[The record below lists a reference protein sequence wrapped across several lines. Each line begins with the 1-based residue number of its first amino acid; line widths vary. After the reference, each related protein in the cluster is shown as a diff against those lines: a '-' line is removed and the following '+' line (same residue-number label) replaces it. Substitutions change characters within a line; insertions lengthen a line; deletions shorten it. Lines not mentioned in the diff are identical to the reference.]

1 MNAAVDDMAE
11 SSVLL
16 RGEPMAKHTS
26 WRVGGPADIFFKPTR
41 LKDLQSFLATLS
53 VDTPV
58 HWIGLG
64 SNVLVRDGG
73 IRGAVVCTSALPKQA
88 QRIDDLRVQASAAL
102 PCTTLARRCAR
113 WRLGPTAFFA
123 GIPGTLGG
131 ALAMNAGAFGG
142 ETWDNVESVQMID
155 RSGTLRVRQR
165 SEFSVA
171 YRSVSRAAGEWF
183 SNVTFKLDLNESG
196 GAAEIKTMLHQ
207 RGVTQPLG
215 RPSAGSVF
223 RNPPGSF
230 AGQLVE
236 SAGFKG
242 RRVGGAMVS
251 EKHANF
257 IINADSATAS
267 DIEQLIEQ
275 IRSDVRQNFGVK
287 LELEVRILGELAEEG
302 M

>member
-1 MNAAVDDMAE
+1 MNPAVDEMAE
-11 SSVLL
+11 SGVLL
-16 RGEPMAKHTS
+16 HDEPMAKHTS
-26 WRVGGPADIFFKPTR
+26 WRVGGPADIFFKPAR
-41 LKDLQSFLATLS
+41 LKDLQSFLETLS

-73 IRGAVVCTSALPKQA
+73 IRGAVICTSALPRKA
-88 QRIDDLRVQASAAL
+88 ERVDDSRVQASAAL

-113 WRLGPTAFFA
+113 WRLGPAAFFA
-123 GIPGTLGG
+123 GIPGTVGG

-142 ETWDNVESVQMID
+142 ETWDSVESVQTID

-171 YRSVSRAAGEWF
+171 YRSVSRPAEEWF
-183 SNVTFKLDLNESG
+183 SNATFKFDVDESG
-196 GAAEIKTMLHQ
+196 GSAEIKTMLHQ

-257 IINADSATAS
+257 IINADAATAS

-275 IRSDVRQNFGVK
+275 IRSEVGQNFGVK
-287 LELEVRILGELAEEG
+287 LELEVRVLGERAQDG
-302 M
+302 R